1 MRLVCSPLIRFSCLS
16 AMHEKV
22 TYVIGVCA
30 AAIFVVGAMWAVMH
44 PERGLQDRVAGTYL
58 VPR

>member
-1 MRLVCSPLIRFSCLS
+1 
-16 AMHEKV
+16 MHEKV
-22 TYVIGVCA
+22 TFVIGVCA